1 MNLVL
6 FLCAD
11 YNKEIHRLCQF
22 VNEQLGLSA
31 IMIVDKNEKDYS
43 QCTDI
48 EIAANLKIGVE
59 TLHQNFREEVSYARA
74 VGLSVLRLAQWEK
87 AIDKKDT
94 AMLKHLGKVYLGQRD
109 EIALTTEE
117 PSVRMLLN
125 RWEGAGRKIDTSKVV
140 VELPPINA
148 PTAQPGGQ
156 LALAQ

>member
-1 MNLVL
+1 MT
-6 FLCAD
+6 AGRPR
-11 YNKEIHRLCQF
+11 KEIDHDLLKKLA
-22 VNEQLGLSA
+22 EA
-31 IMIVDKNEKDYS
+31 